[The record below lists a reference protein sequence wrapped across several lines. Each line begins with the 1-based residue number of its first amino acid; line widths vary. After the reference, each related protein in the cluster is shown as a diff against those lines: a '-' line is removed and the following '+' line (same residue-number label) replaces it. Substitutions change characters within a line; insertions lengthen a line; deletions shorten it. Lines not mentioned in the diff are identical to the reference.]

1 VTEPGPK
8 VVVDASVVV
17 KWMVREEGRD
27 RALMLREAHLR
38 GEVSLCAPDLLL
50 YEVCN
55 ALRFCPDFTGE
66 DVEAAAGAL
75 LGLSLR
81 LSPPTLQMLGGA
93 AREAFKYGVTVY
105 DATYLSVAGA
115 EGARLVTADKDFHG
129 KLAGDPRVCLLS
141 SEKFLDIFEHE

>member
-1 VTEPGPK
+1 MPEPK

-17 KWMVREEGRD
+17 KWMVKEEDRD
-27 RALMLREAHLR
+27 KALMLREAHLS
-38 GEVSLCAPDLLL
+38 GEVILCAPDLLL

-66 DVEAAAGAL
+66 DIEAAAGAL

-81 LSPPTLQMLGGA
+81 LSPPTLHMLGGA

-105 DATYLSVAGA
+105 DAVYLSLAGV

-141 SEKFLDIFEHE
+141 SGQFLDIFERE